1 MTGAP
6 PLLVSSFPLKV
17 SQQSLRV
24 ANQRKSHNSELS
36 FSIIHKLLG
45 IITSFPVEDKN
56 FYVVCFLLIF
66 GPMGT
71 TWEGG
76 RPNRWRHSHT
86 MGMGREIQ
94 NTRLQRGVEFP
105 EAFVHS
111 KNFLRPTGFT
121 MFRVIFSKRELLPIY
136 CQPPR

>member
-36 FSIIHKLLG
+36 FSIILKPLG

-56 FYVVCFLLIF
+56 FLRSLLLVDIWANGNNLGGGEAKSVAPLSYY
-66 GPMGT
+66 GPESG
-71 TWEGG
+71 
-76 RPNRWRHSHT
+76 
-86 MGMGREIQ
+86 
-94 NTRLQRGVEFP
+94 NTKKRLQRGDKFWRKLYNLNL
-105 EAFVHS
+105 FVT
-111 KNFLRPTGFT
+111 NRF
-121 MFRVIFSKRELLPIY
+121 Y
-136 CQPPR
+136 YA